1 MPYLQIYAIQ
11 NIGNFNAYG
20 GFVSWWTR
28 QKLTTVEYLFTNS
41 EGKKVYGVV
50 RYVSLMKEELDQM
63 WYYSTKE
70 D

>member
-1 MPYLQIYAIQ
+1 M
-11 NIGNFNAYG
+11 
-20 GFVSWWTR
+20 SWWTR